1 MFNGKNLPKYWI
13 KENVNNYFRAQVC
26 GLCNV
31 FFMIYDLGAVATGDN
46 YLDVNIYVIV
56 PVWVLLLFLS

>member
-1 MFNGKNLPKYWI
+1 
-13 KENVNNYFRAQVC
+13 
-26 GLCNV
+26 
-31 FFMIYDLGAVATGDN
+31 MIYDLGAVATGDN